1 MLINIFLQYL
11 ISDLFI
17 LILATGTF
25 FLVNS
30 SANPLTYSQKK
41 ITESISGNSKQ
52 MTVPVPFFVGWVFDL
67 VEILGAAMLLRPDK
81 MRAEKVSYS
90 ARMSTGGELLLLPGA
105 VTLPKRF
112 ASVLVTMH

>member
-1 MLINIFLQYL
+1 
-11 ISDLFI
+11 
-17 LILATGTF
+17 
-25 FLVNS
+25 
-30 SANPLTYSQKK
+30 
-41 ITESISGNSKQ
+41 
-52 MTVPVPFFVGWVFDL
+52 MTVPVPFFFGRVFDL
-67 VEILGAAMLLRPDK
+67 LEILGAAMLLRPDK